1 MTPEGFRAIF
11 PLVHT
16 WIGETLA
23 SHSNAAKPVSSQG
36 FVRLPRYFSA
46 KLLASTKFIT
56 IDKIPMP
63 PLSKLGLTRF
73 AQFEFGDFDGVTYLD
88 TFFLKRGR
96 ATDERLYFH
105 ELIHIVQ
112 WSLLGPERFLATYA
126 DGLEKYGYRD
136 SPLEV
141 MAYNAEATFVQSP
154 NIFNAE
160 ELVANELGRIGDR

>member
-1 MTPEGFRAIF
+1 M
-11 PLVHT
+11 
-16 WIGETLA
+16 A
-23 SHSNAAKPVSSQG
+23 SPC
-36 FVRLPRYFSA
+36 
-46 KLLASTKFIT
+46 KLLH
-56 IDKIPMP
+56 
-63 PLSKLGLTRF
+63 
-73 AQFEFGDFDGVTYLD
+73 Q
-88 TFFLKRGR
+88 
-96 ATDERLYFH
+96 
-105 ELIHIVQ
+105 LIHIVQ